1 MVEKP
6 PLNDFVF
13 GLAVSLLTSARGCI
27 DEPKVYGPLR
37 LIEALSA
44 LTTIFDYDVIEK
56 DEFLL
61 NAKNE
66 IDTKLVP
73 AVMQSEE
80 DFTKMLDDLIRRF
93 TIELKKRN
101 QIE

>member
-1 MVEKP
+1 MAGKP
-6 PLNDFVF
+6 SLNEFVF
-13 GLAVSLLTSARGCI
+13 DLTVSLLTSARGCM

-44 LTTIFDYDVIEK
+44 LTNIYDYDVLEK

-80 DFTKMLDDLIRRF
+80 DFKKMLDDLIRRF

>member
-6 PLNDFVF
+6 SPNDFVF
-13 GLAVSLLTSARGCI
+13 GLAVSLLTSARGCM

-66 IDTKLVP
+66 IDAKLVP

-101 QIE
+101 EIQ

>member
-1 MVEKP
+1 MVERP
-6 PLNDFVF
+6 SLNDFVF
-13 GLAVSLLTSARGCI
+13 GLTVSLLTSARGCL
-27 DEPKVYGPLR
+27 DEPKIYGPLR
-37 LIEALSA
+37 LLEALSA
-44 LTTIFDYDVIEK
+44 LTNIYDYDALEK

-80 DFTKMLDDLIRRF
+80 EFTKMLDDMIRRF
-93 TIELKKRN
+93 TAELKKRN

>member
-13 GLAVSLLTSARGCI
+13 GLAVSLLTSARGCM

-44 LTTIFDYDVIEK
+44 LTNIYDYDVLEK

-66 IDTKLVP
+66 IDSKLVP

-80 DFTKMLDDLIRRF
+80 DFKKMLDDLIRRF

>member
-1 MVEKP
+1 MAEKP
-6 PLNDFVF
+6 SLNDFVF
-13 GLAVSLLTSARGCI
+13 GLTVSLLTSARGCM

-44 LTTIFDYDVIEK
+44 LTNIYDYDVLEK

-80 DFTKMLDDLIRRF
+80 EFKTMLDDLIRRF
-93 TIELKKRN
+93 TAELKKRN

>member
-1 MVEKP
+1 MAEKP
-6 PLNDFVF
+6 SLNDFVF
-13 GLAVSLLTSARGCI
+13 GLAVSLLTSARGCM
-27 DEPKVYGPLR
+27 DEPRVYGPLR

-44 LTTIFDYDVIEK
+44 LTNIFDYDIIEK

-61 NAKNE
+61 GAKNE
-66 IDTKLVP
+66 IDTKLAP

-80 DFTKMLDDLIRRF
+80 EFTRMLDDLIRRF

-101 QIE
+101 KIE

>member
-1 MVEKP
+1 MAEKP
-6 PLNDFVF
+6 SPNDFVF
-13 GLAVSLLTSARGCI
+13 GLAVSLLTSARGCM

-44 LTTIFDYDVIEK
+44 LTNIFDYDIIEK

-66 IDTKLVP
+66 IDNKLVP

>member
-6 PLNDFVF
+6 SPNDFIF
-13 GLAVSLLTSARGCI
+13 GLAVSLLTSARGCM

-44 LTTIFDYDVIEK
+44 LTTIFDYDIVEK

-61 NAKNE
+61 SAKNE
-66 IDTKLVP
+66 IDNKLVP

-80 DFTKMLDDLIRRF
+80 DFTRMLDDLIRRF

>member
-1 MVEKP
+1 MTEKP

-13 GLAVSLLTSARGCI
+13 GLTVYLLTSARGCME
-27 DEPKVYGPLR
+27 EPKVYGPLR

-44 LTTIFDYDVIEK
+44 LTAIYDYDVIEK

-61 NAKNE
+61 TAKNE

-80 DFTKMLDDLIRRF
+80 EFTKMLDDLIRRF
-93 TIELKKRN
+93 TIELKRRN

>member
-1 MVEKP
+1 MAEKP

-13 GLAVSLLTSARGCI
+13 GLAVSLLTSARGCM
-27 DEPKVYGPLR
+27 DEPKAYGPLR

-44 LTTIFDYDVIEK
+44 LAAIYDYDIIQK
-56 DEFLL
+56 DEFVL

-66 IDTKLVP
+66 IDTKLAP

-80 DFTKMLDDLIRRF
+80 EFTRMLNDLIRRF
-93 TIELKKRN
+93 TFELKKRN